1 MRMFKVAII
10 GAALALGGCAQLSG
24 AFDSVFGQ
32 GASAA
37 LVAKVQAGTTALC
50 SFAPTAQSVA
60 DILAT
65 YAGLTTLD
73 NAVDGAIQG
82 ICSAVV
88 TKSGARRKLGAAVF
102 RGVTIH
108 GKYLQ

>member
-1 MRMFKVAII
+1 MRKILVVC
-10 GAALALGGCAQLSG
+10 ALLSLGGCAQLSG

-88 TKSGARRKLGAAVF
+88 TKAGARRKLGTAVF
-102 RGVTIH
+102 RGVAIH
-108 GKYLQ
+108 GRYLQ